1 MNEFINQWGVLI
13 GILALFGIE
22 IAPIKINPIKKIT
35 SLFTKR
41 QDEALKI
48 ILQTNLTKM
57 YFKYCDIR
65 EIPDYIYKNWINQ
78 LNAYEDLGGD
88 DYIHTLA
95 EDIKKFKIVRTQI
108 PDKMG

>member
-1 MNEFINQWGVLI
+1 MNEFINQWGI
-13 GILALFGIE
+13 WISILALFGIE
-22 IAPIKINPIKKIT
+22 ISPIKINPIKWVLG
-35 SLFTKR
+35 LFTKK

-57 YFKYCDIR
+57 YFKHCDKR
-65 EIPDYIYKNWINQ
+65 EIPDYVYKNWINQ

-95 EDIKKFKIVRTQI
+95 ADITTFRIIRTDI
-108 PDKMG
+108 LKND